1 MTSEFH
7 RELLRRMLL
16 GRETE
21 RAIIEIESHLHPSI
35 GEEAVIVGAFSALE
49 REDVAVPHY
58 RGAIV
63 ASLTRGADIR
73 TIIAG
78 VLGRSTGPTRGRQRG
93 DFCGAFAPNF
103 FGMFSGTLGASIGYA
118 TGSALAAKLDGG
130 NQVTLVT
137 FGDGTANAGILYES
151 LNLAAMMRLPVI
163 FVCQNNQYAVS
174 MPAANAIAGGSLA
187 ARAAAFGMPAHD
199 VDGNDVMAVYGSV
212 ASAVERA
219 RGGGGPAFV
228 HALTYRQQGHFV
240 GDRSLYRSA
249 EEAERWKQRD
259 PIHTFTRSLL
269 AEGIMSDQE
278 ISALQDAVVREV
290 NAAAAT
296 AREDPM
302 PDPGVVTPH
311 LDAYAS

>member
-1 MTSEFH
+1 MTSELH